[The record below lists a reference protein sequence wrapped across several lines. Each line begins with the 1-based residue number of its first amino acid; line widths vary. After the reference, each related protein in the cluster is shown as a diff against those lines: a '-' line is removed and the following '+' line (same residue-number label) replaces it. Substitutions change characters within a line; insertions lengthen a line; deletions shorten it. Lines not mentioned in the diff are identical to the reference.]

1 MTLNR
6 GACEMLAHSG
16 ADVQRILIRH
26 AVLVGLT
33 QLVPVPVVGNLARG
47 CFRKHLVRRLA
58 AAQGRVLTEGELEAL
73 ATERK
78 GPSGFLSLA
87 LAFPAKLA
95 FPMLFYFLDLKRA
108 AHLASRTYLF
118 GYLVGYAMQADGSL
132 LDLHGSR
139 AVNEA
144 IEAVSREGP
153 TQSLTSAFDGTFRK
167 SKRALRAGAALL
179 AGNLRQLTGL
189 ALPEQVAEAIA
200 QIESDEEREI
210 EPVIT
215 SLQNS
220 IASVPD
226 EYFRALRVRLD
237 TRLGLAS
244 KAASSEK
251 GDSL

>member
-1 MTLNR
+1 
-6 GACEMLAHSG
+6 MLAHSG

-33 QLVPVPVVGNLARG
+33 QLVPVPVLGNLAKG

-58 AAQGRVLTEGELEAL
+58 TAEGRVLTEGELDAL
-73 ATERK
+73 AAERR
-78 GPSGFLSLA
+78 GPNGFLSLA

-108 AHLASRTYLF
+108 ANLASRTYLF
-118 GYLVGYAMQADGSL
+118 GYLVSYAMQYRASDGSL

-139 AVNEA
+139 EVNEA
-144 IEAVSREGP
+144 IQDVSRDGP
-153 TQSLTSAFDGTFRK
+153 IKPLAAAFDGTFRQ

-179 AGNLRQLTGL
+179 AGNLRQFTGL

-210 EPVIT
+210 ESVVT
-215 SLQNS
+215 CVQTS
-220 IASVPD
+220 IASIPD
-226 EYFRALRVRLD
+226 EYFRALRARLD
-237 TRLGLAS
+237 TRLGLLTN
-244 KAASSEK
+244 AASSER